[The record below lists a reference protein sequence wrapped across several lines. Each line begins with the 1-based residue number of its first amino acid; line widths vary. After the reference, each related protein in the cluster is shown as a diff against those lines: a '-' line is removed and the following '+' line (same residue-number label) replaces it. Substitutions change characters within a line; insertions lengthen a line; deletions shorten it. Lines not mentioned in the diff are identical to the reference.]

1 MKTNKIFFAGLS
13 VMFAVSVACT
23 SETAQQTET
32 QDHAHEGHTHE
43 ASASQIGNPQFK
55 NENTKAVYEH
65 YIHLKTALVKSDAK
79 EAQSGASALSVALSN
94 VANAKGAEL
103 ASKIASTSDIKV
115 QRDNLD
121 GLTTEVENVI
131 KSGGLKSG
139 KIFKQYCP
147 MAKNG
152 DGAYWLASESD
163 INNPYY
169 GDEMLECGEVKEEI
183 K

>member
-1 MKTNKIFFAGLS
+1 MKTNKILLASLS

-23 SETAQQTET
+23 SETSNQSGAED
-32 QDHAHEGHTHE
+32 DHAGHTHE
-43 ASASQIGNPQFK
+43 TSASEVGNPQF
-55 NENTKAVYEH
+55 NDENTKAVYEH
-65 YIHLKTALVKSDAK
+65 YIHLKTALVKADAK
-79 EAQSGASALSVALSN
+79 EAQSGASELSTALSN
-94 VANAKGAEL
+94 VANTTGADL
-103 ASKIASTSDIKV
+103 ASKIASASDIKA

-121 GLTTEVENVI
+121 ALTVEVEKVI

-139 KIFKQYCP
+139 KVFKQYCP
-147 MAKNG
+147 MAQDG
-152 DGAYWLASESD
+152 DGAYWLAGESD